1 MTGPGQGGSRRGGTR
16 HRLALGCAL
25 SLLTLTGCATGG
37 GAAGQSSPTPRSDL
51 AGQAE
56 VAAKNLRKPPAGTR
70 VKQGEKAGRAK
81 VKTAGG
87 QSEKPGSPAEPVG
100 TTEAAA
106 PAGTP
111 VTWQPVRLAADA
123 RRDHG
128 NGPAYADLTSLT
140 VEDGGTDL
148 RVTVELGGTIPGAL
162 GDGEVQGVG
171 VDLFRLSRDES
182 DFQVFLDGGTHGWRA
197 FLQTPRG
204 FVEFPGALA
213 VDGRT
218 LVAVLPWASIGGRQD
233 AQVSA
238 FSDWSDGRGGTSVDA
253 VERGPMPVG

>member
-1 MTGPGQGGSRRGGTR
+1 MTGQGQGGSRPRG
-16 HRLALGCAL
+16 LVLGCAL
-25 SLLTLTGCATGG
+25 SLLALTGCATGG

-56 VAAKNLRKPPAGTR
+56 VAAKNLRKQPAGTR
-70 VKQGEKAGRAK
+70 AKQDE
-81 VKTAGG
+81 KTATARTRAAAG
-87 QSEKPGSPAEPVG
+87 QSENPGSPNAEPAG
-100 TTEAAA
+100 TDGGAA
-106 PAGTP
+106 PESTP
-111 VTWQPVRLAADA
+111 VTWQPVRLAVDQ
-123 RRDHG
+123 RGDHG
-128 NGPAYADLTSLT
+128 SGPAYADLSSLT

-162 GDGEVQGVG
+162 ADGEVQGVG

-204 FVEFPGALA
+204 FVKFPGTLA

-218 LVAVLPWASIGGRQD
+218 LVAVLPWASVGGRQD

-238 FSDWSDGRGGTSVDA
+238 FSDWSNGRGGTSVDA
-253 VERGPMPVG
+253 VDRGPMSVG